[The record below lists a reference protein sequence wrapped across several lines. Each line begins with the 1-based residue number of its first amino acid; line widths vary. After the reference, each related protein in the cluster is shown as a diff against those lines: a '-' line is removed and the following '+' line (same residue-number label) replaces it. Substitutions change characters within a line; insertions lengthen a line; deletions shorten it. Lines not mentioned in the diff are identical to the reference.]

1 MTKVDLMEFLK
12 KLIGLSGRPEELS
25 DGMLEEAVRDE
36 TKPVIA
42 EFYSNT

>member
-1 MTKVDLMEFLK
+1 MEFLK

-25 DGMLEEAVRDE
+25 DSMLEEIVKSE
-36 TKPVIA
+36 SMPIIA